1 MVLPC
6 LTGGTFSWGQGRA
19 PWKVLQEG
27 SSPPCEG
34 QGFWVRNLLEP
45 CVLVVE
51 TSATQPNHR
60 GPSLCLLPLG

>member
-1 MVLPC
+1 MVLPR
-6 LTGGTFSWGQGRA
+6 LTGGTFSWGQGIV

-34 QGFWVRNLLEP
+34 QGSWVRNRLEP

-51 TSATQPNHR
+51 TSATQTNHH